1 LRSIISIDDSYS
13 ITRSCESADLDAA
26 DFDTVFD
33 AAGARSADF
42 NFAASASSEADFDA
56 ADASG
61 SDTAGIGATGF
72 D

>member
-1 LRSIISIDDSYS
+1 MSIHNSYS

-33 AAGARSADF
+33 AAGVRSVVF
-42 NFAASASSEADFDA
+42 NSAASASSVADFDA

-61 SDTAGIGATGF
+61 SDTADIGVKGF